1 MFIEELKDKADKSGR
16 LSDDEL
22 NTIISNIQAD
32 NPKIG
37 MLALYGLVNEKST
50 TLSNDLYEK
59 WIDEYDGQCNKWLN
73 ELFRRGK
80 VT

>member
-22 NTIISNIQAD
+22 NTIISNLQSD

-50 TLSNDLYEK
+50 TLPDDLYEK
-59 WIDEYDGQCNKWLN
+59 WVYE
-73 ELFRRGK
+73 
-80 VT
+80 